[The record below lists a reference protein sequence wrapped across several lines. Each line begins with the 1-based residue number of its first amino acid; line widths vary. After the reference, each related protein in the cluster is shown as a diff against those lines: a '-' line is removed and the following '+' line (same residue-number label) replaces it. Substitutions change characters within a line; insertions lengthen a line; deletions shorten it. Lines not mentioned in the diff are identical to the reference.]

1 MLNLNLLN
9 KEQLEAVQTT
19 EGPLLVLAGAGS
31 GKTRV
36 LTYRIANLV
45 ENHGVPPWAILA
57 LTFTN
62 KAARE
67 MRERIESL
75 LSEDSS
81 DMWVTTFHSF
91 CAKILRF
98 DIDKLGY
105 DNRFVIYDEQ
115 DQTSLIT
122 DLMKSCNIDEKKL
135 PKGAIKAKI
144 SEAKNSSEAPETYIL
159 QSGDGS
165 DKLIDL
171 YRAYQKRL
179 KECNALDFDDLL
191 LKGLELLEKCPD
203 VLQKYR
209 RKFRYVLVD
218 EYQDTNHPQYRIV
231 QLICKEHQNICV
243 VGDDDQSIYGWRGA
257 DIRNILEFEKDFKS
271 AKVIRLEQN
280 YRSTKAILDC
290 ANKIIVH
297 NTGRKGKNLWTAKPG
312 GQPVEFKLVDNE
324 RDEAYSIARTISEQH
339 RFEKR
344 SYNDFAILYRTHAQS
359 RIIESVLATGFGI
372 PLTVIGGTRFY
383 SRREVKDLLCY
394 IKLIANPNDDVSF
407 KRIINVPKR
416 GIGDT
421 TIKTIEMAASTHD
434 MSMFMICAAEGM
446 LPPRVSSK
454 IKPFIDLMREFFA
467 KRYEL
472 GLDSLMEFIID
483 KTGYIEYITA
493 QDDDKSDDRQENIEE
508 LVGAMREHE
517 QQSNDGDDALQSFL
531 EIAALNT
538 ETDNIDESDGTVKL
552 MTLHCAKGLEF
563 PVVFIPGME
572 QDIFPSSRSKND
584 PTRVEEERRLCYV
597 GVTRAMEKLYLYA
610 ARERHLYGSI
620 QRNDPSIF
628 LEEMELI
635 DPETV
640 PMRRNSFGSASSFFR
655 DGSAVQNAV
664 KYAKQNGYVSGGQTP
679 RVSEDVLSEIRRI
692 NGLAQKP
699 GTVRP
704 YARQSVSSG
713 STGYSP
719 NKSKPRVRLCSGQRV
734 SHPQFGKGTVA
745 AVDEGSG
752 IVTVKFDTN
761 GVRKLAAAYAPLKVI
776 TEE

>member
-1 MLNLNLLN
+1 
-9 KEQLEAVQTT
+9 
-19 EGPLLVLAGAGS
+19 
-31 GKTRV
+31 
-36 LTYRIANLV
+36 
-45 ENHGVPPWAILA
+45 
-57 LTFTN
+57 
-62 KAARE
+62 
-67 MRERIESL
+67 
-75 LSEDSS
+75 
-81 DMWVTTFHSF
+81 
-91 CAKILRF
+91 
-98 DIDKLGY
+98 
-105 DNRFVIYDEQ
+105 
-115 DQTSLIT
+115 
-122 DLMKSCNIDEKKL
+122 
-135 PKGAIKAKI
+135 
-144 SEAKNSSEAPETYIL
+144 
-159 QSGDGS
+159 
-165 DKLIDL
+165 
-171 YRAYQKRL
+171 
-179 KECNALDFDDLL
+179 
-191 LKGLELLEKCPD
+191 
-203 VLQKYR
+203 
-209 RKFRYVLVD
+209 
-218 EYQDTNHPQYRIV
+218 
-231 QLICKEHQNICV
+231 
-243 VGDDDQSIYGWRGA
+243 
-257 DIRNILEFEKDFKS
+257 
-271 AKVIRLEQN
+271 
-280 YRSTKAILDC
+280 
-290 ANKIIVH
+290 
-297 NTGRKGKNLWTAKPG
+297 
-312 GQPVEFKLVDNE
+312 
-324 RDEAYSIARTISEQH
+324 
-339 RFEKR
+339 
-344 SYNDFAILYRTHAQS
+344 
-359 RIIESVLATGFGI
+359 
-372 PLTVIGGTRFY
+372 
-383 SRREVKDLLCY
+383 
-394 IKLIANPNDDVSF
+394 
-407 KRIINVPKR
+407 
-416 GIGDT
+416 
-421 TIKTIEMAASTHD
+421 
-434 MSMFMICAAEGM
+434 
-446 LPPRVSSK
+446 
-454 IKPFIDLMREFFA
+454 
-467 KRYEL
+467 
-472 GLDSLMEFIID
+472 MEFIID

-563 PVVFIPGME
+563 PIVFIPGME

-655 DGSAVQNAV
+655 DGGSVQSAV

-699 GTVRP
+699 DTVRP